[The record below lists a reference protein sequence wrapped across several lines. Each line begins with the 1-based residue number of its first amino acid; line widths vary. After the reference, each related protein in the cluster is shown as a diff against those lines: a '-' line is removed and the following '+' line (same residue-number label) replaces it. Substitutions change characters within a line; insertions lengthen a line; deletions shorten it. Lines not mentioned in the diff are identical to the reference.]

1 MRKNLRVAAC
11 ALFASAAALAQSAT
25 NMSLVQHL
33 APPMPCATAG
43 LWAMG
48 TEYVLVGRR
57 AQGFSV
63 IDIRNRAN
71 PVVSNVY
78 PPTYPRTDV
87 RSYGIGE
94 VKFDGR
100 YIFTTNE
107 DFYQGNQGGVFVYDT
122 VPNPMQPTLVL
133 NFQPQELQ
141 AGCHNLWIDGNWM
154 YCVSDG
160 TSKVEVYDITNRLAP
175 VRVSTLGNGIS
186 GVWAHDCIVLD
197 RRAYCS
203 FLTGGFAIYDVT
215 NPAQPVLLAS
225 KTYTS
230 PFTHNAW
237 PSADRAYLYTTDENI
252 VGGVGG
258 AVRIWDIRN
267 LPTITQ
273 VGTYKAGAT
282 SSIVHNVHVVDDLLY
297 VSYYKEGVRV
307 CSLRPDPTNPVEI
320 ASYDTFPA
328 TQTPCFPN
336 SNYAGCWGVYPLIP
350 DVLVASD
357 MDNGVFLLN
366 FRPVPHT
373 LTTTSPN
380 PIGAGQQL
388 NLTLTWQNA
397 TMAPLDAAA
406 ALVVTKIGA
415 IDFFSPLLLVA
426 GTLAPAAQQTAPW
439 SIPVPPGLP
448 PGLVVEFTS
457 WSGTVGARSVTLGQK
472 LQLPITLQ

>member
-1 MRKNLRVAAC
+1 MHLSPLAAAC
-11 ALFASAAALAQSAT
+11 TLLAGTAALAQSAV
-25 NMSLVQHL
+25 NVSLVQHI
-33 APPMPCATAG
+33 PPAMPCATAG

-57 AQGFSV
+57 SQGFSV

-71 PVVSNVY
+71 PVTHNVY

-122 VPNPMQPTLVL
+122 VPNPVQPTLVL
-133 NFQPQELQ
+133 NFQPPELQ
-141 AGCHNLWIDGNWM
+141 AGCHNLWLDGNWM

-160 TSKVEVYDITNRLAP
+160 TNKVEVYDITNRLAP

-215 NPAQPVLLAS
+215 NPAAPVLLGS
-225 KTYTS
+225 KTYTN

-273 VGTYKAGAT
+273 VGTYKAGAA

-320 ASYDTFPA
+320 AHYDTFPS

-366 FRPVPHT
+366 FRPVTHT
-373 LTTTSPN
+373 LTTPTPN
-380 PIGAGQQL
+380 PVGAGQTLTL
-388 NLTLTWQNA
+388 NLAWQNQ
-397 TMAPLDAAA
+397 TTAPIDAGA
-406 ALVVTKIGA
+406 ALVVTRLGGIA
-415 IDFFSPLLLVA
+415 WYSPLLVTA
-426 GTLAPAAQQTAPW
+426 GTLNPGASSNASW
-439 SIPVPPGLP
+439 STPVPPGLP
-448 PGLVVEFTS
+448 PGLTIEFTS
-457 WSGTVGARSVTLGQK
+457 YSGTVGARSVTLGQS
-472 LQLPITLQ
+472 LQLPFTLL